1 MALERWIAL
10 AGLGLFV
17 MFVGEMVSI
26 YHFMLTAPEDMGFGI
41 VFEPDPK
48 ILQFISIGVAPASV
62 MSGVAF
68 IMSRTFGS
76 KPVGYMIIA
85 GGVIL
90 LVGMAYCY
98 NLLDSVDSVYITDA
112 VEMVPPLFMML
123 SIPVIVVGGSLLRTK
138 KKRRKKDYLT

>member
-1 MALERWIAL
+1 MALERWIAI

-26 YHFMLTAPEDMGFGI
+26 YHFMLTAPEEMEFGI

-85 GGVIL
+85 GGITL

-98 NLLDSVDSVYITDA
+98 NLLDKVDSAYLTDA
-112 VEMVPPLFMML
+112 VEMVPPLFMVL
-123 SIPVIVVGGSLLRTK
+123 SIPIIVVGGLLLKEK
-138 KKRRKKDYLT
+138 KKRRKKDYLS

>member
-1 MALERWIAL
+1 MALERWIAI

-26 YHFMLTAPEDMGFGI
+26 YHFMLTPPEEMEFGI
-41 VFEPDPK
+41 VFEPNPK

-68 IMSRTFGS
+68 IMSRNFGS

-85 GGVIL
+85 GGITL

-98 NLLDSVDSVYITDA
+98 NLLDKVDSVYLTDA
-112 VEMVPPLFMML
+112 VEMVPPLFMVL
-123 SIPVIVVGGSLLRTK
+123 SIPVIVVGGLLLKEK

>member
-1 MALERWIAL
+1 MALERWIAV

-26 YHFMLTAPEDMGFGI
+26 YHFMLTAPEEMEFGI

-62 MSGVAF
+62 MSGVSF

-76 KPVGYMIIA
+76 KSVGYMIIA
-85 GGVIL
+85 GGITL

-98 NLLDSVDSVYITDA
+98 NLLDKVDSAYLTDA
-112 VEMVPPLFMML
+112 VEIVPPLFMIL
-123 SIPVIVVGGSLLRTK
+123 SIPIIVVGGLLLKEK
-138 KKRRKKDYLT
+138 KKQRKKDYLS

>member
-1 MALERWIAL
+1 MALERWIAI

-26 YHFMLTAPEDMGFGI
+26 YHFMLTAPEEMEFGI

-48 ILQFISIGVAPASV
+48 MLQFISIGVAPASV

-68 IMSRTFGS
+68 IMSRRFGS
-76 KPVGYMIIA
+76 KPVGSMIIA
-85 GGVIL
+85 GGIIL
-90 LVGMAYCY
+90 FVGMAYCY
-98 NLLDSVDSVYITDA
+98 NLLDSVDSIYLTNA
-112 VEMVPPLFMML
+112 VEMAPPLFMIL
-123 SIPVIVVGGSLLRTK
+123 SIPIIVVGGLLLKEK